1 MVERMSAELVQELK
15 AKEEAAERAAEE
27 KVIRRRLRKQIR
39 QKGKIDKLYFEE
51 ALKNYE
57 SADYKLCM
65 IYLNKLTLDTPVK
78 VRHASITPFAPRPA
92 TPLPHLYLPLPSN
105 TPLVISSYHHIIS
118 GALAGGCDFRHL
130 EEPPLPGEGAVHEVR
145 ARRLQPPLRRPGLR

>member
-15 AKEEAAERAAEE
+15 AKEDAALRAAEE
-27 KVIRRRLRKQIR
+27 KAIRRRIRKQIR

-78 VRHASITPFAPRPA
+78 VRHSARLHHPFRGSLPPLCHTSTTSLKILWSFHRTIVIT
-92 TPLPHLYLPLPSN
+92 
-105 TPLVISSYHHIIS
+105 
-118 GALAGGCDFRHL
+118 GALVGGCHLRHM
-130 EEPPLPGEGAVHEVR
+130 EEPPLPGEGAAHEVR
-145 ARRLQPPLRRPGLR
+145 ARRLQPPL